1 MLLPRCHSMD
11 MLIVGTRTNL
21 EPPFCANCTCSR
33 RDPETGKKICT
44 GCE

>member
-1 MLLPRCHSMD
+1 MD

-21 EPPFCANCTCSR
+21 EPPFCANCTCSGAH
-33 RDPETGKKICT
+33 DPETGKKICT